1 MLESD
6 QCYGE
11 NIAKKQVA
19 HVKGLGAS
27 FHFKQN
33 GQIKV
38 ILSRAG
44 DGE

>member
-1 MLESD
+1 MEK
-6 QCYGE
+6 
-11 NIAKKQVA
+11 NIAKKRVA

-27 FHFKQN
+27 FNFKQN

-38 ILSRAG
+38 ILSKAG